1 MTWKDLFGKLFSNTK
16 EKNEEAT
23 EMEKGS
29 VLIVD
34 DEPIVRESIRDW
46 LKDAGYQ
53 VATAESGEE
62 ALEML
67 EKQDFSVTVLD
78 LRLPG
83 KTGIAVLKEVKT
95 QRPWIKSIIITAYP
109 SAETAVETMKLGA
122 VDYLIKPVAPD
133 DLERLIRETIESATL
148 ERAAPT
154 KVEIRPKPPVVEVVE
169 VKKAVIIT
177 KESLKSMVESLAK
190 EMEVV
195 GVKSRHDKYVYDR
208 ITSFEELCLD
218 YDVTVI
224 PPTKYLLPAKE
235 TLLKFKVGD
244 RPRVEPVTEASPRAI
259 IGVHPYDIK
268 AIELLDEAFI
278 ATNPDPN
285 YIARRQN
292 TIIIG
297 VDCLN
302 PSPKSFAP
310 GMGTHLTETGF
321 DLLLTDI
328 GIDYMVTVGSE
339 KGADLLAKYAQVR
352 EPTGDEIAKQKAM
365 RDEALTKYK
374 LSLDVPRER
383 LPKLL
388 EDSYDDL
395 YWQSR
400 SETCLS
406 CGSCVMVCPTC
417 FCFDVQD
424 EVLLNLKDGER
435 FRQRDGCVLVDFAKV
450 ATGENFRY
458 DKASRFRH
466 RMYRKGK
473 YILEKYGKVGCVGC
487 GRCAIACLA
496 DIASP
501 LETFNAVAESAKIK
515 EAARRIITEAKAET
529 ELYAPR
535 LAELVKV
542 DELTPGEKVFEF
554 KFKDGKELG
563 HWPGQFVEVSVMGIG
578 ESPISVSSSP
588 SRDGTFQLAIR
599 NVGNVTN
606 ALHALEKGATVG
618 IRGPFGNG
626 FPLEALEGK
635 DVLLVAG
642 GIGLFPLRSLVQ
654 YILDRR
660 SSFDRAI
667 LLFGA
672 RSPAERLFLDELTA
686 WSYSP
691 EIEFHETVDRGDE
704 SWQGN
709 VGVITTLIPKI
720 DINPRKT
727 MAVVVG
733 PPIMYRFVIGELRKK
748 GLADEK
754 IILSLERRMK
764 CGVGKC
770 GHCQIN
776 GVYVCQEGPVFTLA
790 QLRNLREAV

>member
-1 MTWKDLFGKLFSNTK
+1 
-16 EKNEEAT
+16 
-23 EMEKGS
+23 MEKGS

-34 DEPIVRESIRDW
+34 DEPIVRESIGDW

-53 VATAESGEE
+53 VVTAETGEE
-62 ALEML
+62 ALEEV
-67 EKQDFSVTVLD
+67 EKQDFSVLVLD
-78 LRLPG
+78 IRLPG
-83 KTGIAVLKEVKT
+83 KNGIRVLEEVKA

-109 SAETAVETMKLGA
+109 SAETAVEAMKLGA
-122 VDYLIKPVAPD
+122 VDYLIKPFAPD
-133 DLERLIRETIESATL
+133 DLEKLIRETLVSVGRELVVTP
-148 ERAAPT
+148 E
-154 KVEIRPKPPVVEVVE
+154 VEIRPKPPVVEVVE
-169 VKKAVIIT
+169 VKKSFVIT
-177 KESLKSMVESLAK
+177 KEDLKSMVEGLAK

-195 GVKSRHDKYVYDR
+195 GVKSRHGKYVYDR
-208 ITSFEELCLD
+208 ITSFEELCLN
-218 YDVTVI
+218 YDVTVM

-244 RPRVEPVTEASPRAI
+244 ESKVEPVIEEFPRAI
-259 IGVHPYDIK
+259 ISIHPYDIK
-268 AIELLDEAFI
+268 AIELLDEAFM

-310 GMGTHLTETGF
+310 SMGTNLTETGF

-328 GIDYMVTVGSE
+328 GTDYVVTVGSE
-339 KGADLLAKYAQVR
+339 KGADLLAKYVQVR
-352 EPTGDEIAKQKAM
+352 EPTGDEIAKQKAV
-365 RDEALTKYK
+365 RDEALAKYK
-374 LSLDVPRER
+374 LSLDIPKER

-388 EDSYDDL
+388 EESYDDP
-395 YWQSR
+395 YWESR

-424 EVLLNLKDGER
+424 EVALNLKEGER
-435 FRQRDGCVLVDFAKV
+435 FRHWDGCVLVDFAKV
-450 ATGENFRY
+450 ATGENFRH

-466 RMYRKGK
+466 RMFRKGK
-473 YILEKYGKVGCVGC
+473 YILERYGRFGCVGC

-496 DIASP
+496 EIASP
-501 LETFNAVAESAKIK
+501 LEAFNAIAESARIK
-515 EAARRIITEAKAET
+515 EEAKRIVREARAEA

-542 DELTPGEKVFEF
+542 EELTPREKVFEF
-554 KFKDGKELG
+554 RFKDGNGLG
-563 HWPGQFVEVSVMGIG
+563 HRPGQFVEVSVMGIG
-578 ESPISVSSSP
+578 EAPISISSSP
-588 SRDGTFQLAIR
+588 TKDGTFQLAIR
-599 NVGNVTN
+599 KVGNVTN
-606 ALHALEKGATVG
+606 ALHSLEKGAMVG

-626 FPLEALEGK
+626 FPLETLEGK
-635 DVLLVAG
+635 DVLLIAG
-642 GIGLFPLRSLVQ
+642 GIGLFPLRSLIQ
-654 YILDRR
+654 YVIDRR
-660 SSFDRAI
+660 SSFGRVI

-672 RSPAERLFLDELTA
+672 RAPAERLFLDELAT
-686 WSYSP
+686 WSQNP
-691 EIEFHETVDRGDE
+691 EIEFQETVDRGDE
-704 SWQGN
+704 SWTGN
-709 VGVITTLIPKI
+709 VGVITTLIPKVDI
-720 DINPRKT
+720 DPRKT

-733 PPIMYRFVIGELRKK
+733 PPIMYRFVIGEFKKK
-748 GLADEK
+748 GLPDEN

-776 GVYVCQEGPVFTLA
+776 DVYVCQEGPVFTLA

>member
-1 MTWKDLFGKLFSNTK
+1 M
-16 EKNEEAT
+16 
-23 EMEKGS
+23 
-29 VLIVD
+29 VI
-34 DEPIVRESIRDW
+34 
-46 LKDAGYQ
+46 
-53 VATAESGEE
+53 
-62 ALEML
+62 
-67 EKQDFSVTVLD
+67 
-78 LRLPG
+78 
-83 KTGIAVLKEVKT
+83 
-95 QRPWIKSIIITAYP
+95 
-109 SAETAVETMKLGA
+109 
-122 VDYLIKPVAPD
+122 
-133 DLERLIRETIESATL
+133 
-148 ERAAPT
+148 
-154 KVEIRPKPPVVEVVE
+154 VVE
-169 VKKAVIIT
+169 VKKAFVIS
-177 KESLKSMVESLAK
+177 KNSLKSMVESLAK

-208 ITSFEELCLD
+208 IVDFEELCLD

-224 PPTKYLLPAKE
+224 SPIKYLLPAKE
-235 TLLKFKVGD
+235 TLLRFKIGD
-244 RPRVEPVTEASPRAI
+244 WSKVEPVIEAIPRVI

-268 AIELLDEAFI
+268 AIELVDEAFI

-310 GMGTHLTETGF
+310 SMGTHLTETGF

-328 GIDYMVTVGSE
+328 GSGYIVSVGSE

-352 EPTGDEIAKQKAM
+352 ELTGEEIAKQKAV
-365 RDEALTKYK
+365 RDAALAKYK

-388 EDSYDDL
+388 EESYDDP
-395 YWQSR
+395 YWESK
-400 SETCLS
+400 SKTCLS

-424 EVLLNLKDGER
+424 DVALSLKEGER
-435 FRQRDGCVLVDFAKV
+435 FRQWDGCMLVEFAKV
-450 ATGENFRY
+450 ATGENFRH

-466 RMYRKGK
+466 RIYKKGK
-473 YILEKYGKVGCVGC
+473 YILERYGRVGCVGC

-496 DIASP
+496 EIASP
-501 LETFNAVAESAKIK
+501 LEAFNAIAESARAK
-515 EAARRIITEAKAET
+515 EAAVRIVREARAEA
-529 ELYAPR
+529 ELYIPR
-535 LAELVKV
+535 PAELVKIT
-542 DELTPGEKVFEF
+542 ELTPKEKVFEF
-554 KFKDGKELG
+554 RLKDGKPLG
-563 HWPGQFVEVSVMGIG
+563 QRPGQFVEVSVMGIG
-578 ESPISVSSSP
+578 EAPISISSSP
-588 SRDGTFQLAIR
+588 TKDGTFQLAIR
-599 NVGNVTN
+599 NVGSVTN
-606 ALHALEKGATVG
+606 TVHSLKKGDIVG

-635 DVLLVAG
+635 DVLLIAG

-660 SSFDRAI
+660 SSYGKVI
-667 LLFGA
+667 LLFGSRA
-672 RSPAERLFLDELTA
+672 PVERLFLDELAA
-686 WSYSP
+686 WSKSP
-691 EIEFHETVDRGDE
+691 QLEFQETVDKGDE
-704 SWQGN
+704 KWTGN
-709 VGVITTLIPKI
+709 VGVITTLIPKV
-720 DINPRKT
+720 DFDVRKT

-733 PPIMYRFVIGELRKK
+733 PPIMYRFVIIELKKK
-748 GLADEK
+748 GLPDES
-754 IILSLERRMK
+754 IIMSLERRMK

>member
-1 MTWKDLFGKLFSNTK
+1 VRVNNK
-16 EKNEEAT
+16 EAT
-23 EMEKGS
+23 AMQENS

-53 VATAESGEE
+53 VATAETGEE
-62 ALEML
+62 ALEMV
-67 EKQDFSVTVLD
+67 EKQDFSVMVLD

-83 KTGIAVLKEVKT
+83 KSGITVLKEVKT

-109 SAETAVETMKLGA
+109 SAETTAEATKLGA
-122 VDYLIKPVAPD
+122 IDYLIKPVAPD
-133 DLERLIRETIESATL
+133 DLERLVRETLSAVGR
-148 ERAAPT
+148 EPT
-154 KVEIRPKPPVVEVVE
+154 FTTEVEIRPKPPVVEVVE
-169 VKKAVIIT
+169 VKKAFVIT
-177 KESLKSMVESLAK
+177 KDSLKSMVEGLAK
-190 EMEVV
+190 EREVV
-195 GVKSRHDKYVYDR
+195 GVKSRHGKYVYDR
-208 ITSFEELCLD
+208 IASFEELCLD
-218 YDVTVI
+218 YDVTVMS
-224 PPTKYLLPAKE
+224 PTKYLLPAKE
-235 TLLKFKVGD
+235 TLLRFKIGD
-244 RPRVEPVTEASPRAI
+244 EPEVEPVIEASPRAI

-268 AIELLDEAFI
+268 AIELLDEAFMTI
-278 ATNPDPN
+278 NPDPN

-297 VDCLN
+297 ADCLN

-310 GMGTHLTETGF
+310 SMGTYLTETGF
-321 DLLLTDI
+321 DLLLTNI
-328 GIDYMVTVGSE
+328 GADYMITVGLE

-352 EPTGDEIAKQKAM
+352 EPSGDEVAKQKAV
-365 RDEALTKYK
+365 RDEALAKYE
-374 LSLDVPRER
+374 LSLNVPRER

-388 EDSYDDL
+388 EESYDDP
-395 YWQSR
+395 YWESR

-424 EVLLNLKDGER
+424 EVVLNLKDGER
-435 FRQRDGCVLVDFAKV
+435 LRQWDGCVLVDFAKV
-450 ATGENFRY
+450 ATGENFRH

-466 RMYRKGK
+466 RIYRKGK
-473 YILEKYGKVGCVGC
+473 YILERYGKVGCVGC
-487 GRCAIACLA
+487 GRCATACLA

-501 LETFNAVAESAKIK
+501 LEAFNAIAESVQAK
-515 EAARRIITEAKAET
+515 EAAMRTIREVKPET

-535 LAELVKV
+535 LAEVVKN
-542 DELTPGEKVFEF
+542 DELTPNEKVFEF
-554 KFKDGKELG
+554 RFKDGKELG
-563 HWPGQFVEVSVMGIG
+563 HRPGQFVEVSIMGTG

-588 SRDGTFQLAIR
+588 TKDGTFQLAVR
-599 NVGNVTN
+599 NVGNVTT
-606 ALHALEKGATVG
+606 ALHALERGAMVG

-626 FPLEALEGK
+626 FPLEALDGR
-635 DVLLVAG
+635 DVLLIAG

-660 SSFDRAI
+660 SSFGKVI

-672 RSPAERLFLDELTA
+672 RSPAERLFLDELDL
-686 WSYSP
+686 WSRSP
-691 EIEFHETVDRGDE
+691 EIEFQETVDKGDE
-704 SWQGN
+704 SWKGN
-709 VGVITTLIPKI
+709 VGVITTLIPKVDI
-720 DINPRKT
+720 DPGKT

-733 PPIMYRFVIGELRKK
+733 PPIMYRFVIGELKKK
-748 GLADEK
+748 GLADEN

-790 QLRNLREAV
+790 QLRNIREAV

>member
-1 MTWKDLFGKLFSNTK
+1 MQEN
-16 EKNEEAT
+16 
-23 EMEKGS
+23 S

-53 VATAESGEE
+53 VATAETGEE
-62 ALEML
+62 ALEMV
-67 EKQDFSVTVLD
+67 EKQDFSVMVLD

-83 KTGIAVLKEVKT
+83 KTGITVLKEVKT

-109 SAETAVETMKLGA
+109 SAETTAEATKLGA
-122 VDYLIKPVAPD
+122 IDYLIKPVAPD
-133 DLERLIRETIESATL
+133 DLERLVRETLSAVGR
-148 ERAAPT
+148 EPT
-154 KVEIRPKPPVVEVVE
+154 VTTEVEIRPKPPVVEVVE
-169 VKKAVIIT
+169 VKKAFVIT
-177 KESLKSMVESLAK
+177 KDSLKSMVEGLAK
-190 EMEVV
+190 EREVV
-195 GVKSRHDKYVYDR
+195 GVKSRHGKYVYDR
-208 ITSFEELCLD
+208 IASFEELCLD
-218 YDVTVI
+218 YDVTVMS
-224 PPTKYLLPAKE
+224 PTKYLLPAKE
-235 TLLKFKVGD
+235 TLLRFKIGD
-244 RPRVEPVTEASPRAI
+244 EPEVEPVIEASPRAI

-268 AIELLDEAFI
+268 AIELLDEAFMT
-278 ATNPDPN
+278 TNPDPN

-297 VDCLN
+297 ADCLN

-310 GMGTHLTETGF
+310 SMGTYLTEAGF
-321 DLLLTDI
+321 DLLLTNI
-328 GIDYMVTVGSE
+328 GADYMITVGSE

-352 EPTGDEIAKQKAM
+352 EPSGDEVAKQKAV
-365 RDEALTKYK
+365 RDEALAKYE
-374 LSLDVPRER
+374 LSLNVPRER

-388 EDSYDDL
+388 EESYDDP
-395 YWQSR
+395 YWESR

-424 EVLLNLKDGER
+424 EVVLNLKDGER
-435 FRQRDGCVLVDFAKV
+435 LRQWDGCVLVDFAKV
-450 ATGENFRY
+450 ATGENFRH

-466 RMYRKGK
+466 RIYRKGK
-473 YILEKYGKVGCVGC
+473 YILERYGKVGCVGC
-487 GRCAIACLA
+487 GRCATACLA
-496 DIASP
+496 EIASP
-501 LETFNAVAESAKIK
+501 LEAFNAIAESVQAK
-515 EAARRIITEAKAET
+515 EAAMRTIREVKPET

-535 LAELVKV
+535 LAEVVKI
-542 DELTPGEKVFEF
+542 DELTPNEKVFEF
-554 KFKDGKELG
+554 RFKDGKELG
-563 HWPGQFVEVSVMGIG
+563 HRPGQFVEVSIMGTG

-588 SRDGTFQLAIR
+588 TKDGTFQLAVR

-606 ALHALEKGATVG
+606 ALHALERGAMVG

-626 FPLEALEGK
+626 FPLEALDGR
-635 DVLLVAG
+635 DVLLIAG

-660 SSFDRAI
+660 SSFGKVI

-672 RSPAERLFLDELTA
+672 RSPAERLFLDELDL
-686 WSYSP
+686 WSRSP
-691 EIEFHETVDRGDE
+691 EIEFQETVDKGDE
-704 SWQGN
+704 SWKGN
-709 VGVITTLIPKI
+709 VGVITTLIPKVDI
-720 DINPRKT
+720 DPGKT

-733 PPIMYRFVIGELRKK
+733 PPIMYRFVIGELKKK
-748 GLADEK
+748 GLADEN